1 MKVWLDGRLVPALR
15 PAIAATDPAVLYG
28 FGLFEVVRAYGGV
41 PFRLADHLARMRAS
55 AKQFGLAVPD
65 ADLDRAVVA
74 VCRANRLPDANVRIT
89 LTAGG
94 HLIVLARP
102 LEIPSP
108 REYRLGAA
116 LRTVA
121 WRHDPR
127 APLYGHKTLNYLE
140 NVRTRQEAR
149 AAGCADAL
157 MLGPGD
163 VILEGCASNIFAVED
178 GGLVT
183 PSLGLSI
190 LPGVTRR
197 VVLDIAQKLSLHVSL
212 RAMKATE
219 LARADEVFITGS
231 TMEVVPVVKLDGRRV
246 GGGRVGPVTK
256 LVRAAYRSVV
266 VSAVAGSPSAR

>member
-1 MKVWLDGRLVPALR
+1 MNGTRIWVDGRIIPATR
-15 PAIAATDPAVLYG
+15 AVIQASDPAVLYG

-55 AKQFGLAVPD
+55 AKHFGLDMPA
-65 ADLDRAVVA
+65 ADLDAVVRA
-74 VCRANRLPDANVRIT
+74 VCRANRLPDAYVRIT

-94 HLIVLARP
+94 RLIVLARP
-102 LEIPSP
+102 LDVPSP
-108 REYRLGAA
+108 REYRRGAA

-157 MLGPGD
+157 MLGPGE

-212 RAMKATE
+212 RAMKVGE

-231 TMEVVPVVKLDGRRV
+231 TMEVVPIVKLDGKPV
-246 GGGRVGPVTK
+246 GRARVGPVTK
-256 LVRAAYRSVV
+256 LIRAAYRSVV
-266 VSAVAGSPSAR
+266 TSAAGSP

>member
-1 MKVWLDGRLVPALR
+1 MRVWLDGRLVPADR
-15 PAIAATDPAVLYG
+15 AAIAPTDPAVLYG
-28 FGLFEVVRAYGGV
+28 FGLFEVVRAYRGA
-41 PFRLADHLARMRAS
+41 PFRLHDHIERMRAS
-55 AKQFGLAVPD
+55 AKHFGLAMPQ
-65 ADLDRAVVA
+65 ADLDRAVRA
-74 VCRANRLPDANVRIT
+74 VCRGGDANVRIT

-94 HLIVLARP
+94 HLMVLARP
-102 LEIPSP
+102 LDIPSP

-140 NVRTRQEAR
+140 NVRARQEAR

-157 MLGPGD
+157 MLGPAD

-212 RAMKATE
+212 RAMKAGE

-231 TMEVVPVVKLDGRRV
+231 TMEVVPVVKLDGKRV
-246 GGGRVGPVTK
+246 GRGRVGPVTK

-266 VSAVAGSPSAR
+266 VSAVAGAP